1 MILQFLS
8 EPLIALAE
16 FLVNLF
22 PAFPRFD
29 SLAVTLDPVAY
40 VIRFM
45 DLFVS
50 MKTVSRCLLV
60 ILMPVLRII
69 PLWHKRRL
77 NLSGNSL
84 LSNPISCAGAMILTP
99 RWSGCGKPSSSPVP
113 AEVPDESPG

>member
-1 MILQFLS
+1 MILQFLA

-16 FLVNLF
+16 FLVGLF

-60 ILMPVLRII
+60 ILIVYNITFGWSILMWII
-69 PLWHKRRL
+69 RK
-77 NLSGNSL
+77 
-84 LSNPISCAGAMILTP
+84 I
-99 RWSGCGKPSSSPVP
+99 
-113 AEVPDESPG
+113 PGVS

>member
-1 MILQFLS
+1 MILQFLA

-16 FLVNLF
+16 FLVGLF

-29 SLAVTLDPVAY
+29 SLAVTLDPIAY

-60 ILMPVLRII
+60 ILIVYNIKFGWSILMWII
-69 PLWHKRRL
+69 RK
-77 NLSGNSL
+77 
-84 LSNPISCAGAMILTP
+84 I
-99 RWSGCGKPSSSPVP
+99 
-113 AEVPDESPG
+113 PGVS

>member
-1 MILQFLS
+1 MILQFLA

-16 FLVNLF
+16 FLVGLF

-60 ILMPVLRII
+60 ILIVYNIKFGWSILMWII
-69 PLWHKRRL
+69 RK
-77 NLSGNSL
+77 
-84 LSNPISCAGAMILTP
+84 I
-99 RWSGCGKPSSSPVP
+99 
-113 AEVPDESPG
+113 PGVS

>member
-1 MILQFLS
+1 MILQFLA

-16 FLVNLF
+16 FLVGLF

-60 ILMPVLRII
+60 ILIVYNIKFGWSILMWVIRKI
-69 PLWHKRRL
+69 PG
-77 NLSGNSL
+77 LS
-84 LSNPISCAGAMILTP
+84 
-99 RWSGCGKPSSSPVP
+99 
-113 AEVPDESPG
+113 

>member
-1 MILQFLS
+1 MILQFLA

-16 FLVNLF
+16 FLVGLF

-60 ILMPVLRII
+60 LLIVYNIKFGWSILMWII
-69 PLWHKRRL
+69 RT
-77 NLSGNSL
+77 
-84 LSNPISCAGAMILTP
+84 I
-99 RWSGCGKPSSSPVP
+99 
-113 AEVPDESPG
+113 PGVS

>member
-1 MILQFLS
+1 MILQFLC

-16 FLVNLF
+16 FLVGLF

-60 ILMPVLRII
+60 ILIVYNIKFGWSILMWII
-69 PLWHKRRL
+69 RK
-77 NLSGNSL
+77 
-84 LSNPISCAGAMILTP
+84 I
-99 RWSGCGKPSSSPVP
+99 
-113 AEVPDESPG
+113 PGVS

>member
-1 MILQFLS
+1 MILQFLA

-16 FLVNLF
+16 FLVGLF

-29 SLAVTLDPVAY
+29 SLAVTLDPVAS

-60 ILMPVLRII
+60 ILIVYNIKFGWSILMWII
-69 PLWHKRRL
+69 RK
-77 NLSGNSL
+77 
-84 LSNPISCAGAMILTP
+84 I
-99 RWSGCGKPSSSPVP
+99 
-113 AEVPDESPG
+113 PGVS

>member
-1 MILQFLS
+1 MILHFLA

-16 FLVNLF
+16 FLVGLF

-60 ILMPVLRII
+60 ILIVYNIKFGWSILMWII
-69 PLWHKRRL
+69 RK
-77 NLSGNSL
+77 
-84 LSNPISCAGAMILTP
+84 I
-99 RWSGCGKPSSSPVP
+99 
-113 AEVPDESPG
+113 PGVS